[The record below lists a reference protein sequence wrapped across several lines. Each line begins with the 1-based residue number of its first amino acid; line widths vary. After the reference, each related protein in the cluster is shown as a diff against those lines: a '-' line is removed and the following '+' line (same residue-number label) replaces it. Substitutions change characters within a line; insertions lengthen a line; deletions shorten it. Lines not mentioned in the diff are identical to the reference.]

1 MPRRAPEPLPT
12 LTVSVGSE
20 GRYLLDFDT
29 RDLPSMNTQVLVVG
43 GGVAGLCAAL
53 AAAQTCEVLLVLKDE
68 EGQSNTA
75 WAQGGIAAAVAR
87 GDTVAEHVADTLA
100 VGGELCDPAVVR
112 FVAGA
117 APEAI
122 DRLVR
127 QGARFDLEGGEFA
140 LGREGGHGQRR
151 ILHRGDATG
160 EECDRVLWRAAHALP
175 SLRILQPMLMVDLLT
190 HGDRC
195 VGVLALGPHR
205 EPCAIYA
212 NAVILAAGG
221 AGRLFRETTNVRG
234 ATGDG
239 IAAAYRA
246 GAVVSDVEFVQ
257 FHPTTLYLAGS
268 ERVLVTEAVRGD
280 GALLVDNLGERFLL
294 DLHPAAELAPR
305 DVVAR
310 AIVERLAVR
319 GVTDVYLDM
328 RGWPRGHA
336 ARRFPGLVATCARYR
351 LDPERDLIPVRPAA
365 HYFIGGVRADL
376 DGRTSL
382 RGLFACGEAARS
394 GLHGANR
401 LASNSL
407 LEGLVLGDRTGRA
420 ATAAVS
426 EPGGEPAAAAAR
438 IVHRTAR
445 ARDAAGIDLEDLRK
459 SLASRMWRA
468 SGVLREGPPLEAA
481 LDAIRQWRHFSARIP
496 FSGRA
501 GVELENLLLL
511 GELVTAAA
519 LAREES
525 RGAHARSDFPRPD
538 GARFRGRL
546 DWRDGLGA
554 TFHPVEAVPVA

>member
-1 MPRRAPEPLPT
+1 
-12 LTVSVGSE
+12 LTVTVGSE

-29 RDLPSMNTQVLVVG
+29 RDLPSVSTQVLVVG

-53 AAAQTCEVLLVLKDE
+53 AAAQARDVLLVLKDG

-75 WAQGGIAAAVAR
+75 SAQGGIAAAVAR
-87 GDTVAEHVADTLA
+87 GDSVAEHVADTLA

-112 FVAGA
+112 LVAGS

-127 QGARFDLEGGEFA
+127 QGARFDLEGGVFA

-160 EECDRVLWRAAHALP
+160 EECDRVLWRAAHGLP
-175 SLRILQPMLMVDLLT
+175 SLRILQPLLMVDLLT
-190 HGDRC
+190 DGDRC
-195 VGVLALGPHR
+195 VGILALDAAG
-205 EPCAIYA
+205 EPLAIHA
-212 NAVILAAGG
+212 DAVILAAGG

-280 GALLVDNLGERFLL
+280 GALLVDNLGTRFLV
-294 DLHPAAELAPR
+294 DVHPDAELAPR

-310 AIVERLAVR
+310 AIVERLAAR
-319 GVTDVYLDM
+319 GVTDVFLDM
-328 RGWPRGHA
+328 RAWPRGHA

-365 HYFIGGVRADL
+365 HYFIGGIRADL

-382 RGLFACGEAARS
+382 RGLYACGEAARS

-420 ATAAVS
+420 AARSDCVLD
-426 EPGGEPAAAAAR
+426 PAPRSAR
-438 IVHRTAR
+438 IAHRTGR
-445 ARDAAGIDLEDLRK
+445 SGDAAGIDLEDLRK

-468 SGVLREGPPLEAA
+468 SGVLREGPGLADA
-481 LDAIRQWRHFSARIP
+481 RDAIRQWRHFSAQVP
-496 FSGRA
+496 LAGRA

-511 GELVTAAA
+511 GELVAAAA

-525 RGAHARSDFPRPD
+525 RGAHYRRDFPRAD
-538 GARFRGRL
+538 GARFRGSL
-546 DWRDGLGA
+546 DWREGEDA
-554 TFHPVEAVPVA
+554 VFHPVEAVPVA

>member
-1 MPRRAPEPLPT
+1 
-12 LTVSVGSE
+12 LTVSVGPE
-20 GRYLLDFDT
+20 GRHLLDFDL
-29 RDLPSMNTQVLVVG
+29 RDLPSTSTDVLVVG

-53 AAAQTCEVLLVLKDE
+53 AAAEGRQVLLVLKDG

-87 GDTVAEHVADTLA
+87 GDSVSGHVADTLA
-100 VGGELCDPAVVR
+100 VGGALCDEEVVQV
-112 FVAGA
+112 VASA
-117 APEAI
+117 APDAI
-122 DRLVR
+122 DRLV
-127 QGARFDLEGGEFA
+127 QKGARFDLEGGVYA

-160 EECDRVLWRAAHALP
+160 EECDRVLWRAVHAIGN
-175 SLRILQPMLMVDLLT
+175 LRVVQPLMMVDLLT
-190 HGDRC
+190 DGERC
-195 VGVLALGPHR
+195 IGILALGSDGQPR
-205 EPCAIYA
+205 AIYA

-280 GALLVDNLGERFLL
+280 GALLVDNLGKRFLR
-294 DLHPAAELAPR
+294 DIHPDAELAPR

-310 AIVERLAVR
+310 AIVERLADR
-319 GVTDVYLDM
+319 DVTDVYLDM
-328 RGWPRGHA
+328 RAWPAAHA
-336 ARRFPGLVATCARYR
+336 SRRFPGLVATCARYG
-351 LDPERDLIPVRPAA
+351 LDPQRDLIPVRPAA
-365 HYFIGGVRADL
+365 HYFIGGVRTDL

-382 RGLFACGEAARS
+382 PGLYACGEAACS

-407 LEGLVLGDRTGRA
+407 LEGLVLGDRTGR
-420 ATAAVS
+420 S
-426 EPGGEPAAAAAR
+426 AAR
-438 IVHRTAR
+438 ETLASPLPPPGPPRAGLHHRTGR
-445 ARDAAGIDLEDLRK
+445 SRDAAGVDLEDLRK
-459 SLASRMWRA
+459 SVTSRMWRA
-468 SGVLREGPPLEAA
+468 SGVLREGPGLEAA
-481 LDAIRQWRHFSARIP
+481 LEAVRRWRHFSARIP
-496 FSGRA
+496 FAGRA

-519 LAREES
+519 LKREES
-525 RGAHARSDFPRPD
+525 RGAHYRRDFPRAD
-538 GARFRGRL
+538 AARFHGRL
-546 DWRDGLGA
+546 YWRADREPML
-554 TFHPVEAVPVA
+554 HPVKAAPVA